1 VANPLERLDAA
12 YAEVLGATEEV
23 FFRRLRD
30 YARLLEN
37 ERKIRKAVK
46 APRRE
51 VADADAEFKAKDAAF
66 VVELV
71 ALRNRLVEREPNAD
85 DTDANRP
92 ARDPM
97 DPAGSARFHTWIW
110 TLANFDAVAAEGED
124 RIVETDGLDDSS
136 SRMLGAILNAK
147 LYDLVLPFNDKPAPR
162 PDLRDLY
169 DEMNSI
175 RHREAAAHRQ
185 LEEVGEESGYLALL
199 HIQHV
204 ASHLG
209 PRPERSTVTS
219 EQKREFLEEALLES
233 MGGFAYLREA
243 MRPREARGPLDQKAR
258 EALERH
264 ERECRTELERLQRP
278 LRKRL
283 EKRRWPGLAGRIG
296 WVPPVIGFVVDTVTL
311 VIFVAAAVGGMKA
324 IGVF

>member
-1 VANPLERLDAA
+1 VANPLERLDTA
-12 YAEVLGATEEV
+12 YAEVLDATDEV

-37 ERKIRKAVK
+37 DRKIRKAVK
-46 APRRE
+46 ALKKD

-66 VVELV
+66 VTELV
-71 ALRNRLVEREPNAD
+71 ALRNRLIEREPNAD
-85 DTDANRP
+85 DTEATRP

-97 DPAGSARFHTWIW
+97 DPAGSARFHAWIW

-124 RIVETDGLDDSS
+124 RIVERDGLDDSS

-147 LYDLVLPFNDKPAPR
+147 LYDLVVPFNDKPAPR
-162 PDLRDLY
+162 PDLRDVY

-175 RHREAAAHRQ
+175 RHRETAAHRQ
-185 LEEVGEESGYLALL
+185 LEEVSEETGYLALL
-199 HIQHV
+199 RIQHV
-204 ASHLG
+204 VSHLG
-209 PRPERSTVTS
+209 PRPERSTVTP
-219 EQKREFLEEALLES
+219 EEKREFLETALLES

-243 MRPREARGPLDQKAR
+243 MRPKEARGSLDQKAR

-264 ERECRTELERLQRP
+264 ERECRKELERLHRP

-283 EKRRWPGLAGRIG
+283 DKRRWPGLTGRIK

-311 VIFVAAAVGGMKA
+311 LIFVAAAVGGLKA